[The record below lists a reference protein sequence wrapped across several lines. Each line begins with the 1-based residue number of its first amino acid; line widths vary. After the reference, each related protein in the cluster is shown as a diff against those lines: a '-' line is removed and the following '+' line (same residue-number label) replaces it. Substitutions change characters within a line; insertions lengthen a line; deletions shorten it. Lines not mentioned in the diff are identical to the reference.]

1 MFDFMARDIRH
12 FVVQVLFV
20 LFKIFPSTGTV
31 CIAVVS
37 PIIVV
42 TDTAP
47 RVARNVKLCDS
58 VAVLQVCF
66 HMAGIIH
73 MYFHMAFFFVQRR

>member
-1 MFDFMARDIRH
+1 MARDIRH

-20 LFKIFPSTGTV
+20 LFKIFPSIGTIHMAEV
-31 CIAVVS
+31 L

-42 TDTAP
+42 TDIAP
-47 RVARNVKLCDS
+47 RVPRNVKLCDS
-58 VAVLQVCF
+58 VALLQVCF

-73 MYFHMAFFFVQRR
+73 MSFQMAFFFPQRR